1 MSRFVSAGDDGQP
14 PTERDEAWS
23 KAQLQIEATKQQ
35 KAIASQQGSG
45 PSLFDT
51 LQANKGDP
59 GCREAAKQ
67 EAFEEAAR
75 LRNQFRSLDEDE
87 VDFLAAVSSA
97 SKTKEAEVKRET
109 EEQLEAFR
117 KQQEEAEKAAALDE
131 DLEAPAPTEAWSGG
145 SRKRKKGREKD
156 GPGGLKVRRVS
167 SVGKEDAVSRVSPP
181 VPASKEQQASKHAE
195 AMEEHVPEMKDP
207 KRPVVSKEP
216 TSAVPPKTTQP
227 SVPTLGLGAY
237 SSDEDS

>member
-1 MSRFVSAGDDGQP
+1 MSRFVSTGDDGQP

-45 PSLFDT
+45 PSLFGT
-51 LQANKGDP
+51 LQANK
-59 GCREAAKQ
+59 AAKQ

-87 VDFLAAVSSA
+87 VDFLASVSSA
-97 SKTKEAEVKRET
+97 SRTKEAEVKRET

-117 KQQEEAEKAAALDE
+117 KRQEEAEKAAELDE
-131 DLEAPAPTEAWSGG
+131 DLEAPVPTEAWSGG

-156 GPGGLKVRRVS
+156 GHGGLKVRRVS
-167 SVGKEDAVSRVSPP
+167 TASKDEVASKASPDVSASVEHTGSKPAETLEEHAPMVNKGNQRIAAEESKVVDQVKAAPRA
-181 VPASKEQQASKHAE
+181 VPA
-195 AMEEHVPEMKDP
+195 
-207 KRPVVSKEP
+207 
-216 TSAVPPKTTQP
+216 
-227 SVPTLGLGAY
+227 LGLGAY

>member
-35 KAIASQQGSG
+35 KAIANQQGSG

-51 LQANKGDP
+51 LQANK
-59 GCREAAKQ
+59 AAKQ

-87 VDFLAAVSSA
+87 VDFLASVSSA
-97 SKTKEAEVKRET
+97 SRTKEAEVKRET

-117 KQQEEAEKAAALDE
+117 KQQEEAEKAAGLDE
-131 DLEAPAPTEAWSGG
+131 SPDDPAPTDAWLSG

-156 GPGGLKVRRVS
+156 GSGGLKLRRVS
-167 SVGKEDAVSRVSPP
+167 TAGKDDTASRASPT
-181 VPASKEQQASKHAE
+181 VPASMERHESQSAETSGEHVLKAKGCNEPLASKKPTAAD
-195 AMEEHVPEMKDP
+195 AM
-207 KRPVVSKEP
+207 
-216 TSAVPPKTTQP
+216 KTTPP
-227 SVPTLGLGAY
+227 SVAMLGLGAY